1 MAALDDFLEIRTARL
16 VLRPLREDDA
26 AQIYL
31 LFGQWEV
38 IRMLTTPPWPYRPTD
53 ADEFCRLR
61 ALRTQD
67 GPITLALTF
76 HGTLIGVIEAVFKSG
91 VNPEPVYALS
101 YWIGQ
106 PHWDKGFMSE
116 AVRAFVTHVF
126 LTHGGRLIVSAVLK
140 ENAASLCI
148 QEKLGFVRGEEKL
161 IYSRPRG
168 VEVPLITTKL
178 PREVFIGAAKI
189 LT

>member
-1 MAALDDFLEIRTARL
+1 MTALDDAGEIRTARL

-26 AQIYL
+26 AQIYP

-38 IRMLTTPPWPYRPTD
+38 IRMLTTPPWPYRQTD
-53 ADEFCRLR
+53 AERFCRLR
-61 ALRTQD
+61 ARRIED
-67 GPITLALTF
+67 GPITFALTL
-76 HGTLIGVIEAVFKSG
+76 HSTLIGMIEAVFKPGQSPG
-91 VNPEPVYALS
+91 PVYALA

-106 PHWDKGFMSE
+106 PYWGKGLMSE

-126 LTHGGRLIVSAVLK
+126 QVNNARLIVSAVLK
-140 ENAASLCI
+140 ENAASLRI
-148 QEKLGFVRGEEKL
+148 QEKLGFVRDEEKL

-178 PREVFIGAAKI
+178 SREVFESASRGC
-189 LT
+189 